1 MGGKII
7 NPTGKSKCKV
17 FPVEISNVKIS
28 GFLGKKLEIN
38 RKVSI
43 PSLYRNFEKYGTV
56 ENFRIASGIKKGE
69 ITRHLATD
77 SNLYKWMEGV
87 SWDLQNYYNEKND
100 KLLDKLIK
108 LIGKAQENSGYI
120 DTFYTGGYKK
130 YRFKELV
137 DSHELYCGGHLIQA
151 AIAHYRST
159 GKESFLN
166 IAIKW
171 ADYICK
177 KFGKGKIEE
186 NDGHPEVEM
195 SLVELYRT
203 TGKSKYLNL
212 SEFFM
217 EQKYKK
223 HLPNLKFLQ
232 FKEVSGHAVR
242 MMYLTCGATDYY
254 SETGDDRY
262 KKVLLKLWDDL
273 AERKVYITGG
283 VGSRYSGESFG
294 EAYEL
299 PNLRAYAES
308 CAAISSMMW
317 QFRMFLLFPE
327 SKYFDL
333 FETTLYNGFLSG
345 ISIDGKKYFYVNPLA
360 SRGNHIRKE
369 WYNCTCCPPNIQ
381 RMLSSLPGYFY
392 CVNKKGIYVNLFGES
407 DSEITLSSGNK
418 IKIIQKTNY
427 PFDGK
432 VEIDILCKKEEKFSI
447 FLRIPVWSDK
457 TEIKTGK
464 EIYKPESG
472 YYEIKKKWEKRN
484 KIKINFDTSPAF
496 YISHPEIESTTNCY
510 AIKRGPLV
518 YCLESIDNPDINL
531 FSCKIEKQK
540 LKEIFE
546 NFSGIKIPSLYGKV
560 LNPENK
566 KLPLYGK
573 EKNYSS
579 IEYKRKTFK
588 AIPYFLWENRGKSKM
603 IVWIERVCP

>member
-7 NPTGKSKCKV
+7 NPTEKSKCKV
-17 FPVEISNVKIS
+17 FPVDISNVKVS
-28 GFLGKKLEIN
+28 GFLGKRMEVN

-43 PSLYRNFEKYGTV
+43 PSLYRNFEKHGTV
-56 ENFRIASGIKKGE
+56 DNFRIASGTEKGE
-69 ITRHLATD
+69 ITRRLATD
-77 SNLYKWMEGV
+77 SDLYKWMEGV

-100 KLLDKLIK
+100 KFLDKLIK
-108 LIGKAQENSGYI
+108 LVGKTQEKSGYI
-120 DTFYTGGYKK
+120 NTFYTGEYKK
-130 YRFKELV
+130 YRFKNLES
-137 DSHELYCGGHLIQA
+137 SHELYCGGHLIQA

-159 GKESFLN
+159 GKENFLN

-203 TGKSKYLNL
+203 TEKNKYLNL

-217 EQKYKK
+217 EQEYKV
-223 HLPNLKFLQ
+223 LSNLKFLQ
-232 FKEVSGHAVR
+232 FKEVLGHAVR
-242 MMYLTCGATDYY
+242 MMYLASGATDYY

-262 KKVLLKLWDDL
+262 KKVLLKLWQSL

-283 VGSRYSGESFG
+283 IGSRYFGESFG

-308 CAAISSMMW
+308 CAAIAVMMW

-345 ISIDGKKYFYVNPLA
+345 VSIDGKKYFYVNPLA
-360 SRGNHIRKE
+360 STKGNHIRKE
-369 WYNCTCCPPNIQ
+369 WYDCTCCPPNIQ

-392 CVNKKGIYVNLFGES
+392 SVNKKGIYINLYGES
-407 DSEITLSSGNK
+407 KSEITLPSGNE
-418 IKIIQKTNY
+418 IKIIQKTDY

-432 VEIDILCKKEEKFSI
+432 VKIDILCKKEEKFSI

-457 TEIKTGK
+457 TEIKIGK
-464 EIYKPESG
+464 EIYKPKSG
-472 YYEIKKKWEKRN
+472 YYEIKKKWKERN
-484 KIKINFDTSPAF
+484 KIKINFDTSPPF
-496 YISHPEIESTTNCY
+496 YISHPEIESTNNCY
-510 AIKRGPLV
+510 AIKKGPVV
-518 YCLESIDNPDINL
+518 YCLESIDNPGINL
-531 FSCKIEKQK
+531 FSCKIRIQK
-540 LKEIFE
+540 LKEKFE
-546 NFSGIKIPSLYGKV
+546 DFSGIRIPSLYGKV

-566 KLPLYGK
+566 KLPLYEK
-573 EKNYSS
+573 EKNYPTS
-579 IEYKRKTFK
+579 EYKRKNFK
-588 AIPYFLWENRGKSKM
+588 AIPYFLWANRGKSKM
-603 IVWIERVCP
+603 IVWIKF